1 MKEDIIVIDID
12 RENIAQYSPG
22 PTCFLNPKHEGAQK
36 RLEWLK
42 KRFSEGLKIKL
53 LYSEGDRKV
62 AGFIEYIPGENAWR
76 SVDAKG
82 YMFIHCIWVYPNKY
96 KNQGYASLLIKEC
109 IEDAKA
115 QGKIGVAVIT
125 SEGSFMAGK
134 DVFLKN
140 GFKSVAS
147 AKPSFELMVKTL
159 KKGPLPKL
167 MDWEKQLSK
176 HKGLNIVYTNQCPWV
191 ARSIEDLAETAKKKG
206 LKLEVTEFKTAKQA
220 QNAPSVYAVFNLV
233 YNGKLL
239 ADHYISNT
247 RFLNII
253 NKEIK
258 Q

>member
-1 MKEDIIVIDID
+1 MGKDTIVINID
-12 RENIAQYSPG
+12 HKNISQYSPG
-22 PTCFLNPKHEGAQK
+22 PTCLLNPKHEGAQK
-36 RLEWLK
+36 KLEWLT
-42 KRFSEGLKIKL
+42 KRFSEGLKFKL
-53 LYSEGDRKV
+53 LYSEQDRKV

-96 KNQGYASLLIKEC
+96 KNKGDASLLIEEC
-109 IEDAKA
+109 IEDAKT

-147 AKPSFELMVKTL
+147 AEPSFELMVKTL
-159 KKGPLPKL
+159 KKGPLPKF
-167 MDWEKQLSK
+167 MDWENQLSK
-176 HKGLNIVYTNQCPWV
+176 YKGLNIVYANQCPWV
-191 ARSIEDLAETAKKKG
+191 VRSIEVLAETAKKEG
-206 LKLEVTEFKTAKQA
+206 LKLEVTELETAKQA
-220 QNAPSVYAVFNLV
+220 QSSPSVYAVFNLV
-233 YNGKLL
+233 YNSKLL

-253 NKEIK
+253 NKEMK
-258 Q
+258 

>member
-1 MKEDIIVIDID
+1 MGKDIIVINID
-12 RENIAQYSPG
+12 HKNISQYSPG
-22 PTCFLNPKHEGAQK
+22 PTCFLNPNHEGAQK
-36 RLEWLK
+36 RLEWLI

-53 LYSEGDRKV
+53 LYSERDRKV

-82 YMFIHCIWVYPNKY
+82 YTFIHCIWTYPNKY
-96 KNQGYASLLIKEC
+96 KNKGYASLLIKDC
-109 IEDAKA
+109 IEDAKR

-140 GFKSVAS
+140 GFESVAS
-147 AKPSFELMVKTL
+147 AEPSFELMVKTL
-159 KKGPLPKL
+159 KKGPLPKF
-167 MDWEKQLSK
+167 MDWGKQLSTY
-176 HKGLNIVYTNQCPWV
+176 KGLNIVYANQCPWV
-191 ARSIEDLAETAKKKG
+191 ARSIEVLAETAKEKG
-206 LKLEVTEFKTAKQA
+206 LKLKVTELKTAKQA
-220 QNAPSVYAVFNLV
+220 QNSPSVYAVFNLV
-233 YNGKLL
+233 YNSKLL

-258 Q
+258 